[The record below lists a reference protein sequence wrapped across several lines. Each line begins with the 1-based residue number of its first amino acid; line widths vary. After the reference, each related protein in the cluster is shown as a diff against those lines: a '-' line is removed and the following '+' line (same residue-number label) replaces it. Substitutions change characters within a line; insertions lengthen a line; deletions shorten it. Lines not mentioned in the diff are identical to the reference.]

1 MVLSGVARIILSVRV
16 LRRFNL
22 LKKFIYFF
30 FACFFMAKRR
40 KLYAGFWLRFFAWII
55 DKIVIAGLMSV
66 ITAVLGVV
74 IPGVFKS
81 LSSWSYD
88 LLVLLVGW
96 LYYALME
103 SSVYQATLGKMVF
116 DLKVTDLDKKP
127 VSFLRASA
135 RFFGKI
141 LSGMILGIGFLMIAF
156 TDKKQGLHDK
166 LAGCLVI
173 RKK

>member
-1 MVLSGVARIILSVRV
+1 
-16 LRRFNL
+16 
-22 LKKFIYFF
+22 
-30 FACFFMAKRR
+30 MAKRK

-66 ITAVLGVV
+66 ITAVLGVFV
-74 IPGVFKS
+74 HGFFNSP
-81 LSSWSYD
+81 SSWSYD
-88 LLVLLVGW
+88 LLALVVGW

-103 SSVYQATLGKMVF
+103 SSSYQATLGKMAL

-156 TDKKQGLHDK
+156 TEKKQGLHDK

-173 RKK
+173 RKR